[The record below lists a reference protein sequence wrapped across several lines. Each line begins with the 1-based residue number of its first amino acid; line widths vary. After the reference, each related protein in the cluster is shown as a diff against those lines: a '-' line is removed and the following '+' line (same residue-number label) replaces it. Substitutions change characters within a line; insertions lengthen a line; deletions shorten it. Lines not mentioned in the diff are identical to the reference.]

1 MKALQNLKSADWWAA
16 SLIRALRT
24 AAQTAIASLGTTAL
38 LTEVNW
44 AVIGSTVGMAVV
56 LSILTSIAGLPE
68 TKKDG

>member
-1 MKALQNLKSADWWAA
+1 MKALQNLKSKDWWAA

-44 AVIGSTVGMAVV
+44 AVIGSTVGMAAV

-68 TKKDG
+68 TEKDG